1 MLSDTR
7 RTILPIPSTQSNRAV
22 LRNRNGVSVEYAREV
37 PFAAMV
43 CFWVATLLSSW
54 MLVGLVVAGIFW
66 LAT

>member
-1 MLSDTR
+1 
-7 RTILPIPSTQSNRAV
+7 
-22 LRNRNGVSVEYAREV
+22 VSVEYAREV